1 MTDRDTQD
9 ILHEFDDLEPLEI
22 DPIEEGDEPIVADL
36 EPIAEDLE
44 PLEDLPL
51 PERVPAIEVER
62 DTESEEFSE
71 PSAVLEELEAGDGLT
86 TDEMDALVEPAA
98 EPAPAAPAAPV
109 EPVEPATPAAAAP
122 AVAAPVAAAASP
134 GVNPE
139 GPVVKP
145 GGIKSSSAGGSRRE
159 RMEKER
165 EARKARP
172 KKHSWE
178 RWAGPG
184 EKPKRDMEKAPLLLR
199 KAAWWLII
207 GCLFP
212 WGGVG
217 AAWMWVVVEKLLIAA
232 GLYTWHQ
239 AHLYRDGAKSAGFV
253 QKLGAKSFKPLFAVV
268 IVLILVGFAPIVS
281 WGDHTAFAEKGFL
294 ILAGLTF
301 THIYDYE
308 HGGRFNPM
316 FPLMFLAPGLGGL
329 FALVKIF
336 GESESIAIQEILAG
350 LGAALVAV
358 AGWMAAYTMYVALK
372 EAKAHGDR
380 KKAEALEARKA
391 ARAARTKS

>member
-1 MTDRDTQD
+1 MTDRETED
-9 ILHEFDDLEPLEI
+9 IIHEFDDLEPLEL
-22 DPIEEGDEPIVADL
+22 DPIEPESVLTDL
-36 EPIAEDLE
+36 EPVAEDLE
-44 PLEDLPL
+44 VVGEPPV
-51 PERVPAIEVER
+51 PEQVAPVEVER
-62 DTESEEFSE
+62 APLTEEFAE
-71 PSAVLEELEAGDGLT
+71 PAAVLEELKEEGDGLT
-86 TDEMDALVEPAA
+86 TDEMEALAEPAA
-98 EPAPAAPAAPV
+98 ETAPV
-109 EPVEPATPAAAAP
+109 AVAP
-122 AVAAPVAAAASP
+122 MVAAPVAVAST
-134 GVNPE
+134 PE
-139 GPVVKP
+139 VTP
-145 GGIKSSSAGGSRRE
+145 GGIKSSTGGGSRRE

-165 EARKARP
+165 EAKKTRP

-184 EKPKRDMEKAPLLLR
+184 DKPKREMEKAPLLLR

-217 AAWMWVVVEKLLIAA
+217 AAWMWVVVEKVLIAA

-239 AHLYRDGAKSAGFV
+239 THLFRDGAKSAGYV

-268 IVLILVGFAPIVS
+268 VVLILVGFAPIAS

-308 HGGRFNPM
+308 HGGKFNPM

-336 GESESIAIQEILAG
+336 GESESIGIQQILAG

-372 EAKAHGDR
+372 EAKEHGDR

-391 ARAARTKS
+391 ARAARTRS